1 MNNIDNRDAV
11 REIQQY
17 LRTVSSS
24 NSSVRRVEVDGIFGP
39 ETQQAVRDFQ
49 RAFGLPQTG
58 RVDTDTW
65 NELYAQ
71 YLRVLAETAAAV
83 QITAFQDP
91 RQVLR
96 IGDRDERVIFLQI
109 MLNALAN
116 RFAGLGAVGSS
127 GVYDQKTSDA
137 VKNLQSAAG
146 LDQNGE
152 TDKMTWDFL
161 ASLYNTG
168 LPQWSEN
175 RNAVQ

>member
-1 MNNIDNRDAV
+1 MNNIDNRDSI

-17 LRTVSSS
+17 LRYISSS
-24 NSSVRRVEVDGIFGP
+24 NPSIRRVEIDGIFGP

-65 NELYAQ
+65 NALYEE
-71 YLRVLAETAAAV
+71 YLRVLAENAAAV
-83 QITAFQDP
+83 QIAAFRDP

-116 RFAGLGAVGSS
+116 RFAGLGSVGSS
-127 GVYDQKTSDA
+127 GVYDQNTSDA
-137 VKNLQSAAG
+137 VKNLQTAAG

-168 LPQWSEN
+168 LPQWSEE